1 MSHLSLFSLGTILN
15 PGSTNWH
22 LAKLDEFSDRQERA
36 ARQTP
41 QRLKTTREVA
51 LSESPVSGN
60 RLAAREGRVGQREGR
75 RP

>member
-1 MSHLSLFSLGTILN
+1 MSPFSLFNSGTILN
-15 PGSTNWH
+15 PGSTNRR
-22 LAKLDEFSDRQERA
+22 LAKLDEFRDRQELA

-41 QRLKTTREVA
+41 QRLKALREVA

-60 RLAAREGRVGQREGR
+60 RLAGREGRVDQREGR

>member
-1 MSHLSLFSLGTILN
+1 MSHLALFSPGNILN
-15 PGSTNWH
+15 PGITIWR
-22 LAKLDEFSDRQERA
+22 LGKLDEFRDRQELA

-51 LSESPVSGN
+51 LSEGPVSGN
-60 RLAAREGRVGQREGR
+60 RLAVREGRVGQREGR